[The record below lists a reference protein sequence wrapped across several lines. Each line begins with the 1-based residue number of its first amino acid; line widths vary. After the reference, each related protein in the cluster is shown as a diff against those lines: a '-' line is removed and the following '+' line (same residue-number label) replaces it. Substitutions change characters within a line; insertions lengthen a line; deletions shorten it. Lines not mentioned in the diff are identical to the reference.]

1 MQIELSEI
9 LTCPECRSPQ
19 GLVVLVD
26 ELDGEGRVRRGRLGC
41 SRCERRYPVRG
52 RVVDLRLDGMEAD
65 PPPPR
70 DADGLADA
78 DGPAEEALT
87 AEIGGLLDLGSVS
100 GPVVLGHGLAR
111 VAGPLVGLV
120 GGVSILALAGE
131 SAPAPG
137 DGSTGSTGPFTL
149 VLAPAGRL
157 PLLPGKAG
165 GVALWKPGTGAL
177 EDACRALA
185 PGARLAVLRPDG
197 EARRELDSSDLEILA
212 SEERAA
218 VARRSG

>member
-26 ELDGEGRVRRGRLGC
+26 ELDGEGRVRSGRLGC

-52 RVVDLRLDGMEAD
+52 RVVDLLDGPEAE

-70 DADGLADA
+70 DADA
-78 DGPAEEALT
+78 PATEELT

-111 VAGPLVGLV
+111 VAGPLAGLV

-131 SAPAPG
+131 SAPTPG
-137 DGSTGSTGPFTL
+137 DGSTGSTDATGPFTL

-165 GVALWKPGTGAL
+165 GVALWKPGAGAL

-185 PGARLAVLRPDG
+185 PGARLAILRPDG